1 MPMGRRRRVT
11 DRRRSRVFASS
22 GAARP
27 RDHWGRPQLVV
38 RGGSFREDPALV
50 ALTVGSPDEG
60 VGFWRI
66 GEGEGGGVPFEGFL
80 REAGG
85 HAAEEHG
92 LGHGASVGKGGVGI
106 FAVSEDGF

>member
-1 MPMGRRRRVT
+1 MRV
-11 DRRRSRVFASS
+11 
-22 GAARP
+22 AAPLDHATTGEGP
-27 RDHWGRPQLVV
+27 RWLCV
-38 RGGSFREDPALV
+38 GGDFREDPALV
-50 ALTVGSPDEG
+50 AFTVGSPDEG

-80 REAGG
+80 GETSG

-92 LGHGASVGKGGVGI
+92 LGHGASVGKRGVGI